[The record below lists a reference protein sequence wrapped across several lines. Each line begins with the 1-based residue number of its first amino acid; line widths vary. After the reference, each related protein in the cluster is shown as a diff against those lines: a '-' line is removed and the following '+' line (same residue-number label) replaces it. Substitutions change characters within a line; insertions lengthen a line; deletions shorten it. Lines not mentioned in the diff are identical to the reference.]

1 MPRDTLTDRERKRL
15 DRFEKMQQNRRG
27 RSSPA
32 VMPSKLART
41 AAFAPRKKN
50 LVTDSN
56 FKRVYE
62 FRPHTVVEVSGRE
75 LGTQHR
81 DALYAL
87 FKLRAKR
94 TEEPN
99 PLYNPNISAVGLKA
113 PKPTLIYYH
122 TITTWRE
129 ILKATGRSAHVN
141 NLGTV
146 LRTFE
151 EMRKV
156 NFRVYTGTFDQYQA
170 ASKRGRLAGPGFS
183 DNLLNEIEWSGVE
196 LDSPVRVR
204 YGAWVKEMFETKT
217 LVSVDSEVY
226 FKLKSDY
233 AKSLWP
239 AIDSQNSYTWIDV
252 EAVADLS
259 GLDYAALT
267 TRQKVKLREETRQ
280 AFEDMVAAG
289 GLASW
294 RSEQIGSGR
303 VKTYR
308 YHYVHALPRQGV
320 LEMDMPADLVF

>member
-1 MPRDTLTDRERKRL
+1 L
-15 DRFEKMQQNRRG
+15 
-27 RSSPA
+27 
-32 VMPSKLART
+32 
-41 AAFAPRKKN
+41 
-50 LVTDSN
+50 
-56 FKRVYE
+56 
-62 FRPHTVVEVSGRE
+62 
-75 LGTQHR
+75 
-81 DALYAL
+81 
-87 FKLRAKR
+87 
-94 TEEPN
+94 
-99 PLYNPNISAVGLKA
+99 
-113 PKPTLIYYH
+113 
-122 TITTWRE
+122 
-129 ILKATGRSAHVN
+129 AHVN

-252 EAVADLS
+252 EAVAELS
-259 GLDYAALT
+259 GLDYASLT

-280 AFEDMVAAG
+280 AFEDMVAHG

-294 RSEQIGSGR
+294 RCEQLGSGR
-303 VKTYR
+303 VKSYR

-320 LEMDMPADLVF
+320 LELDMPADLVF

>member
-1 MPRDTLTDRERKRL
+1 
-15 DRFEKMQQNRRG
+15 
-27 RSSPA
+27 
-32 VMPSKLART
+32 
-41 AAFAPRKKN
+41 
-50 LVTDSN
+50 
-56 FKRVYE
+56 
-62 FRPHTVVEVSGRE
+62 
-75 LGTQHR
+75 
-81 DALYAL
+81 LYAL

-99 PLYNPNISAVGLKA
+99 PLYNPNISQVGLKA
-113 PKPTLIYYH
+113 PKPTLVYYH

-129 ILKATGRSAHVN
+129 ILKASGRSAHVN

-170 ASKRGRLAGPGFS
+170 ASTRGRLAGPGFS

-204 YGAWVKEMFETKT
+204 YGAWVKEMFEAKT

-239 AIDSQNSYTWIDV
+239 AIDSQNNYTWIDV
-252 EAVADLS
+252 DAVAELS

-280 AFEDMVAAG
+280 AFDDMVAAS
-289 GLASW
+289 GLSSW
-294 RSEQIGSGR
+294 HCEQIGSGR
-303 VKTYR
+303 VKSYR
-308 YHYVHALPRQGV
+308 YHYVHAAPRQGV
-320 LEMDMPADLVF
+320 LELDAPADPLF

>member
-50 LVTDSN
+50 LVTDSD

-122 TITTWRE
+122 TITTWRD

-217 LVSVDSEVY
+217 LVSVNSEIY

-239 AIDSQNSYTWIDV
+239 AIDFAEQLHLDRRRGRGRSLRPGLRR
-252 EAVADLS
+252 ADHPAKGQTARGNPA
-259 GLDYAALT
+259 GLRGHGGRWWAGIMALGADRVGPGENVPLPLCPRPAPPRCAGDGYAC
-267 TRQKVKLREETRQ
+267 
-280 AFEDMVAAG
+280 
-289 GLASW
+289 
-294 RSEQIGSGR
+294 
-303 VKTYR
+303 
-308 YHYVHALPRQGV
+308 
-320 LEMDMPADLVF
+320 